1 MHTAAFKM
9 GNQQGPTVKQ
19 KKKREREILP
29 FSGCQGLWRKGK
41 QGVVKLKFH
50 GCVLSPNSLNF
61 VY

>member
-1 MHTAAFKM
+1 MHTAVFKM
-9 GNQQGPTVKQ
+9 DNRQRTTVQ
-19 KKKREREILP
+19 EKKKGRKILP

-50 GCVLSPNSLNF
+50 GCMLSPNSLNF